1 MTPPTITENVSPPA
15 VRALPALRRTTRRVG
30 AFFRPGDIV
39 FLVDAWLMVAILW
52 GSRVVIGRLH
62 PGVAIFGIAVF
73 ALVVLPE
80 NGDRLRPSAL
90 EDVGTIT
97 RRVVT
102 AFALVAAI
110 TIPADMFYERLIL
123 GVAAITVPV
132 LVAGR
137 AATHAVQRSMRRR
150 GAKRRTLIVGGGDI
164 ARQLVRNLAAHDE
177 YGLRV
182 VGAVDDDPKYR
193 LNELGA
199 PILGRLGD
207 IPDIVAMREVEVVIV
222 AFSAGHESAIPDVI
236 RAAMAAGAKVW
247 VVPRFFELGSGGSR
261 EHLWGLPVVRLDVP
275 ARSRPQ
281 WAAKRAFDFAGALL
295 GAVVAA
301 PLIGGIALAIALE
314 SGRPVLYRQRRVGRD
329 GREFDMLKFR
339 SMRAGGEDV
348 ESTQWRGDGERTT
361 RVGRFL
367 RTTSLD
373 ELPQLFNVLRGEMSI
388 VGPRPERPHFVELF
402 SDRYPQYYLRHRIP
416 PGITGWSQIHG
427 LRGDTSIEERAVFD
441 NHYIEN
447 WSFSRDVKII
457 LRTVGTL
464 VRKEGR

>member
-150 GAKRRTLIVGGGDI
+150 GAKRRTLIVGGGD
-164 ARQLVRNLAAHDE
+164 
-177 YGLRV
+177 
-182 VGAVDDDPKYR
+182 
-193 LNELGA
+193 
-199 PILGRLGD
+199 
-207 IPDIVAMREVEVVIV
+207 
-222 AFSAGHESAIPDVI
+222 
-236 RAAMAAGAKVW
+236 
-247 VVPRFFELGSGGSR
+247 
-261 EHLWGLPVVRLDVP
+261 
-275 ARSRPQ
+275 
-281 WAAKRAFDFAGALL
+281 
-295 GAVVAA
+295 
-301 PLIGGIALAIALE
+301 
-314 SGRPVLYRQRRVGRD
+314 
-329 GREFDMLKFR
+329 
-339 SMRAGGEDV
+339 
-348 ESTQWRGDGERTT
+348 
-361 RVGRFL
+361 
-367 RTTSLD
+367 
-373 ELPQLFNVLRGEMSI
+373 
-388 VGPRPERPHFVELF
+388 
-402 SDRYPQYYLRHRIP
+402 
-416 PGITGWSQIHG
+416 
-427 LRGDTSIEERAVFD
+427 
-441 NHYIEN
+441 
-447 WSFSRDVKII
+447 
-457 LRTVGTL
+457 
-464 VRKEGR
+464 